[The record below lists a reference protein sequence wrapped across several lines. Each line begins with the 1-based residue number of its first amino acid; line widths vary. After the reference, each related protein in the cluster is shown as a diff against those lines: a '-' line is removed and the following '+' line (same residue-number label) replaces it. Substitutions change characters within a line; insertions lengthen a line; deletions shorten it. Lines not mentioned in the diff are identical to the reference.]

1 MKKILIVL
9 LAVFML
15 TACSSKNSNENV
27 EVDPPKQEEVEVVG
41 GWTINDSLPEM
52 NDARFN
58 DAREDL
64 VGVTYSPLFVLGTQ
78 PVAGENIQY
87 LCYAKSVTPD
97 AKTEFKVVTI
107 FEELDDDDD
116 DDKDYE
122 IKCVEDFN
130 VMDYLEDQGSN
141 TPEGLM
147 GGWQDNGEL
156 PNMLSDDEKAV
167 FEKALDGLT
176 GVGYTPVAK
185 LASQVVAGTNY
196 AFLAVGTVVAPEQ
209 IPHLYV
215 ISVYADLQGNA
226 ELKNICGIDLSK
238 NIAK

>member
-1 MKKILIVL
+1 MKKFLIIL

-15 TACSSKNSNENV
+15 TACSKKEEQIV
-27 EVDPPKQEEVEVVG
+27 EPTQPTEQEEPEIAG

-52 NDARFN
+52 NDACFN

-64 VGVTYSPLFVLGTQ
+64 VGASYSPLFILGTQ

-87 LCYAKSVTPD
+87 LCYAKKVTPD
-97 AKTEFKVVTI
+97 AKLEFKVVTI
-107 FEELDDDDD
+107 YKEIEDDDDD
-116 DDKDYE
+116 DDDYE
-122 IKCVEDFN
+122 IKCIEDFD
-130 VMDYLEDQGSN
+130 VMDYLEDAGSN

-147 GGWQDNGEL
+147 GGWQDNGEQ
-156 PNMLSDDEKAV
+156 PNMLNDEEKAV
-167 FEKALDGLT
+167 FEKALEGLS
-176 GVGYTPVAK
+176 GVGYQPVAK

-215 ISVYADLQGNA
+215 ISIYADLQGNA

-238 NIAK
+238 NVAK